1 MCIYIFSLAALFQVF
16 FLNSFFYYKYY
27 KAIGHKDSLKYVS
40 RILKLKKIS
49 ICLFLLNFGIIRF
62 NILSPSNF
70 KIYYKENKF
79 MEKIIYSCLGLY
91 FATYLISWGYDF
103 YKFKK
108 ITLNYNKLK

>member
-1 MCIYIFSLAALFQVF
+1 MAALCQVF

-27 KAIGHKDSLKYVS
+27 KTIGHKYSLKYMN
-40 RILKLKKIS
+40 RILKLKKMS

-62 NILSPSNF
+62 NILSPGDF
-70 KIYYKENKF
+70 KIYYKSNKF
-79 MEKIIYSCLGLY
+79 FENVIYSCFGLY
-91 FATYLISWGYDF
+91 FAFYLISWGYEF

>member
-1 MCIYIFSLAALFQVF
+1 M
-16 FLNSFFYYKYY
+16 
-27 KAIGHKDSLKYVS
+27 S

-70 KIYYKENKF
+70 KIYYKSNKF
-79 MEKIIYSCLGLY
+79 FENIIYSCFGLY
-91 FATYLISWGYDF
+91 FAFYLITWGYEF